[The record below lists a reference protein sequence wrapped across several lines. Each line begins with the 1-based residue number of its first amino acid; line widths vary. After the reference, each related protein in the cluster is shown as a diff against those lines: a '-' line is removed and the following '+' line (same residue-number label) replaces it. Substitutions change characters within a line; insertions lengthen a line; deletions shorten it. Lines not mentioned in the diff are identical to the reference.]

1 MTLFSMAIR
10 NLQRNFK
17 GHFVYVAS
25 MIFSIMIYFV
35 FKTLQYS
42 SQVEQAT
49 SAGIRIG
56 QGIGELFKISSV
68 VLIIFVAI
76 FMIYSNEFFIRKRKK
91 EVGLYSLLGIRK
103 KQIARMLFV
112 ENMLMSLFALL
123 IGIGIG
129 GLLSKGFLQLLAHV
143 TGLELNM
150 HMEMPLAAIMD
161 TAIIFLLI
169 MSYTSL
175 QGYRVIYRFPLIEL
189 FSAERQGEAMPNGS
203 IPKAICSIFLISSG
217 YFFALM
223 FMKTVQHTGLGATA
237 ALPIALYIL
246 LATVLGTFLLFQ
258 FFTVFVLQKVRNKKS
273 SFYNGIH
280 IITTSQLLYRM
291 KGNAKSLAAITIL
304 SAVTLTAVN
313 NACIMYYNTFKN
325 AKDNAPYSYS
335 YEKQGEALDAKVNTI
350 LEEEKQI
357 HPVMKQFEL
366 EMIPWKGDSKE
377 PYHLMSVS
385 SFNKIAKLEKKS
397 LLTLAKDEAF
407 VIEGNTSVDPSRTEH
422 YFTNRKDTLT
432 FHQEKHEVT
441 IKGATVQRITNLG
454 ELVLVIPDQL
464 YNQAKQV
471 GELRIVKNMSVK
483 DENDSAV
490 LTEKLQKIIPMP
502 VTDPISS
509 GPELL
514 NFESFYMQYHMGLMM
529 NGLFIFCGF
538 FLGLVFLLATG
549 SIIYFKQ
556 VAEAHADRE
565 RYTILQKIGVT
576 KIEVK
581 RTIAKQMGFIFS
593 MPLFV
598 GICHSIVATLGV
610 KEVLGSSLL
619 GGNPMFFTPLI
630 ISTGVYS
637 LIYVIYYFLTVHSY
651 YKIVSVKE

>member
-1 MTLFSMAIR
+1 MILSSMAIR

-56 QGIGELFKISSV
+56 QGIGELFKVSSV

-129 GLLSKGFLQLLAHV
+129 GLLSKGFLQLLAYV
-143 TGLELNM
+143 TGLDLNL

-161 TAIIFLLI
+161 TIIIFLLI

-189 FSAERQGEAMPNGS
+189 FSAERQGEV
-203 IPKAICSIFLISSG
+203 IPKGSVPKAVSSIFLISSG

-223 FMKTVQHTGLGATA
+223 FMKTVQHTGLGATG

-258 FFTVFVLQKVRNKKS
+258 SFTVFVLQKVRKTKS
-273 SFYNGIH
+273 SFYNGIY
-280 IITTSQLLYRM
+280 IITTSQLLYRI
-291 KGNAKSLAAITIL
+291 KGNAKSLATITIL

-313 NACIMYYNTFKN
+313 NACIMYYNTFQN
-325 AKDNAPYSYS
+325 AKDNAPYSYT
-335 YEKQGEALDAKVNTI
+335 YEKQGEALDRKMNKI

-357 HPVMKQFEL
+357 HPIIKKFEL

-377 PYHLMSVS
+377 PYQLMSVS
-385 SFNKIAKLEKKS
+385 SFNKVAKLENKS
-397 LLTLAKDEAF
+397 LLTLANDEAF
-407 VIEGNTSVDPSRTEH
+407 VMEGNTSVDSSSTNH

-432 FHQEKHEVT
+432 FHQEKHELT

-471 GELRIVKNMSVK
+471 GELRIIKNINVK
-483 DENDSAV
+483 DEKDSAV
-490 LTEKLQKIIPMP
+490 LTEKLQEIMPIP
-502 VTDPISS
+502 VTDPTSS
-509 GPELL
+509 SPKLP
-514 NFESFYMQYHMGLMM
+514 NFESFYQQYHMGLMV

-538 FLGLVFLLATG
+538 FLGVVFLLATG
-549 SIIYFKQ
+549 SIIFFKQ
-556 VAEAHADRE
+556 IAEAHADRE
-565 RYTILQKIGVT
+565 RYTILQKIGIT
-576 KIEVK
+576 KTEMK
-581 RTIAKQMGFIFS
+581 RTIAKQMRFIFS
-593 MPLFV
+593 IPLLV
-598 GICHSIVATLGV
+598 GICHSIVATVGV
-610 KEVLGSSLL
+610 KKVLGSSLL

-637 LIYVIYYFLTVHSY
+637 LIYVVYYFLTVHSY

>member
-17 GHFVYVAS
+17 GHFVYFAS
-25 MIFSIMIYFV
+25 MIFSITIYFL

-49 SAGIRIG
+49 SAGMPIG
-56 QGIGELFKISSV
+56 QGIGELFKVSSV
-68 VLIIFVAI
+68 VLIIFVSI
-76 FMIYSNEFFIRKRKK
+76 FIIYSNEFFIRKRKK

-123 IGIGIG
+123 IGMGIG
-129 GLLSKGFLQLLAHV
+129 GLLSKVSLQLLVYV
-143 TGLELNM
+143 TELELNM
-150 HMEMPLAAIMD
+150 HMEMPLAAVMD
-161 TAIIFLLI
+161 TIIIFLLI

-175 QGYRVIYRFPLIEL
+175 QGYHVMYRFQLIEL
-189 FSAERQGEAMPNGS
+189 FSAERQGEVMPKGS
-203 IPKAICSIFLISSG
+203 VPKAVSSIFLISSG

-223 FMKTVQHTGLGATA
+223 FIKTVQHTGLGATG

-246 LATVLGTFLLFQ
+246 LATILGTFLLFQ
-258 FFTVFVLQKVRNKKS
+258 SFTVFVLQKVRNRKA
-273 SFYNGIH
+273 SFYNGIN
-280 IITTSQLLYRM
+280 IITTSQLLYRI
-291 KGNAKSLAAITIL
+291 KGNAKSLAIITVL

-313 NACIMYYNTFKN
+313 NAFIMYYNTFKN

-335 YEKQGEALDAKVNTI
+335 YEKQNEALDTKVNKI
-350 LEEEKQI
+350 LDKEKQI
-357 HPVMKQFEL
+357 HPVMKQFEI

-377 PYHLMSVS
+377 RYQLMSVS
-385 SFNKIAKLEKKS
+385 MFNDIPKLRNES
-397 LLTLAKDEAF
+397 SLTLNHNEAF
-407 VIEGNTSVDPSRTEH
+407 VIEGNTSLDPSSVNH
-422 YFTNRKDTLT
+422 YFTNRKDILT
-432 FHQEKHEVT
+432 FHQEKYEVQ

-464 YNQAKQV
+464 YNQAKQI
-471 GELRIVKNMSVK
+471 GELRIVKNISVK
-483 DENDSAV
+483 DENDSAM
-490 LTEKLQKIIPMP
+490 LTEKLQKIMPMP
-502 VTDPISS
+502 VTDPTSS
-509 GPELL
+509 GPELS
-514 NFESFYMQYHMGLMM
+514 NFESFYMQYHIGLMM

-538 FLGLVFLLATG
+538 FLGVVFLLATG

-556 VAEAHADRE
+556 IAEAHADRE
-565 RYTILQKIGVT
+565 RYTILQKVGVT
-576 KIEVK
+576 KTEMK

-593 MPLFV
+593 IPLLV

-610 KEVLGSSLL
+610 KGVLGSSLL
-619 GGNPMFFTPLI
+619 GVNPMFFSPLI

-637 LIYVIYYFLTVHSY
+637 LIYVVYYFLTVRSY

>member
-1 MTLFSMAIR
+1 MTLSSMAIL
-10 NLQRNFK
+10 NLQRNVK
-17 GHFVYVAS
+17 GHFVYFVS
-25 MIFSIMIYFV
+25 MIFSITIYFV
-35 FKTLQYS
+35 FKILQYS

-49 SAGIRIG
+49 SAGMPIG
-56 QGIGELFKISSV
+56 QGIGGLFKVSSV

-123 IGIGIG
+123 IGMGIG
-129 GLLSKGFLQLLAHV
+129 GLLSKASLQLLAHV
-143 TGLELNM
+143 TGLDLNM
-150 HMEMPLAAIMD
+150 HMDVPLAAVMD
-161 TAIIFLLI
+161 TIIIFLLI
-169 MSYTSL
+169 ISYTSL

-189 FSAERQGEAMPNGS
+189 FSAERQGEAMPKS
-203 IPKAICSIFLISSG
+203 SVPKAVSSLFLISSG

-223 FMKTVQHTGLGATA
+223 FMKTVQHTGLGATG
-237 ALPIALYIL
+237 ALSIAIYIL

-258 FFTVFVLQKVRNKKS
+258 SFTVFVLKKVRNKKS
-273 SFYNGIH
+273 FFYNGMN
-280 IITTSQLLYRM
+280 IITTSQLLYRI
-291 KGNAKSLAAITIL
+291 KGNAKSLAIIAVL

-313 NACIMYYNTFKN
+313 NAFIMYYNTFKN
-325 AKDNAPYSYS
+325 AKENAPYSYS
-335 YEKQGEALDAKVNTI
+335 YEKQNEALDTKVNKI
-350 LEEEKQI
+350 LDKEKQI
-357 HPVMKQFEL
+357 HPVVKQFEI

-377 PYHLMSVS
+377 PYQLMSVS
-385 SFNKIAKLEKKS
+385 TFNKIAKLENKS
-397 LLTLAKDEAF
+397 FLTLANDEVF
-407 VIEGNTSVDPSRTEH
+407 VIEGNTSVDPASTER

-432 FHQEKHEVT
+432 FHQEKHEVK

-464 YNQAKQV
+464 YNQAKQI
-471 GELRIVKNMSVK
+471 GELRIVKNISVK

-490 LTEKLQKIIPMP
+490 LTEKLQKIMLMP
-502 VTDPISS
+502 VTDPTSS
-509 GPELL
+509 GSELP

-538 FLGLVFLLATG
+538 FLGVVFLLATG

-556 VAEAHADRE
+556 VAEVHADHE

-576 KIEVK
+576 KIEMK
-581 RTIAKQMGFIFS
+581 RTIAKQMGVIFS
-593 MPLFV
+593 IPLLV

-610 KEVLGSSLL
+610 NEVLGSSLL

-630 ISTGVYS
+630 ISTGMYS
-637 LIYVIYYFLTVHSY
+637 LIYIVYYFLTVHSY

>member
-49 SAGIRIG
+49 SAGMRIG
-56 QGIGELFKISSV
+56 QGIGDLFKVSSV

-76 FMIYSNEFFIRKRKK
+76 FMIYSNEFFIQKRKK
-91 EVGLYSLLGIRK
+91 EVGLYSLLDIRK

-175 QGYRVIYRFPLIEL
+175 QGYRIIYRFPLIEL
-189 FSAERQGEAMPNGS
+189 FSAERQGEAMPTGS
-203 IPKAICSIFLISSG
+203 ISKAICSIFLISSG
-217 YFFALM
+217 YFLALI
-223 FMKTVQHTGLGATA
+223 FMKTVQYTGLGATG
-237 ALPIALYIL
+237 ALPIALFIL
-246 LATVLGTFLLFQ
+246 LATILGTFLLFQ
-258 FFTVFVLQKVRNKKS
+258 SFTVFVLQKVRNKKS

-280 IITTSQLLYRM
+280 IITTSKLLYRI
-291 KGNAKSLAAITIL
+291 KGNAKSLAIITIL

-335 YEKQGEALDAKVNTI
+335 YEKQGEALDTKVNKI
-350 LEEEKQI
+350 LEEEKQSP
-357 HPVMKQFEL
+357 PVIKQSEL
-366 EMIPWKGDSKE
+366 ELIPWKGDSKE
-377 PYHLMSVS
+377 PYQLMSVS
-385 SFNKIAKLEKKS
+385 SFNKVAELENM
-397 LLTLAKDEAF
+397 LTLATDEAF
-407 VIEGNTSVDPSRTEH
+407 VIEGNTSVDPSSTEH

-483 DENDSAV
+483 GEKDSAV
-490 LTEKLQKIIPMP
+490 LTEKLQKIMPMP
-502 VTDPISS
+502 VTNPISS
-509 GPELL
+509 GPELP
-514 NFESFYMQYHMGLMM
+514 NFESFYMQYHMRLMM

-556 VAEAHADRE
+556 VAEAHVDRE

-576 KIEVK
+576 KIEIK
-581 RTIAKQMGFIFS
+581 KTIAKQMGFIFS
-593 MPLFV
+593 IPLFV

-610 KEVLGSSLL
+610 KNVLGSSLL
-619 GGNPMFFTPLI
+619 GGNLMVFTPVI

-637 LIYVIYYFLTVHSY
+637 LIYVVYYFLSVHSY

>member
-17 GHFVYVAS
+17 GHFVYFVS
-25 MIFSIMIYFV
+25 MIFSITIYFL

-49 SAGIRIG
+49 SAGMPVG
-56 QGIGELFKISSV
+56 QGIGELFKVSSV
-68 VLIIFVAI
+68 VLIIFVSI
-76 FMIYSNEFFIRKRKK
+76 FIIYSNEFFIRERKK
-91 EVGLYSLLGIRK
+91 ELGLYSLLGIRK

-123 IGIGIG
+123 IGMGIG
-129 GLLSKGFLQLLAHV
+129 GLLSKASLQLLVYV

-150 HMEMPLAAIMD
+150 HMEMPLAAVMD
-161 TAIIFLLI
+161 TIIIFLLI

-175 QGYRVIYRFPLIEL
+175 QGYRVMYRFQLIEL
-189 FSAERQGEAMPNGS
+189 FSAERQGEVMPKGS
-203 IPKAICSIFLISSG
+203 VPKAVSSIFLISSG

-223 FMKTVQHTGLGATA
+223 FIITVQHTGLGATG

-246 LATVLGTFLLFQ
+246 LATILGTFLLFQ
-258 FFTVFVLQKVRNKKS
+258 SFTVFVLQKVRNRKA

-280 IITTSQLLYRM
+280 IITTSQLLYRI
-291 KGNAKSLAAITIL
+291 KGNAKSLATITIL

-313 NACIMYYNTFKN
+313 NAFIMYYNTFKN

-335 YEKQGEALDAKVNTI
+335 YEKQNEALDTKVNKI
-350 LEEEKQI
+350 LEKEKQI

-377 PYHLMSVS
+377 PYQLMSVS
-385 SFNKIAKLEKKS
+385 TFNKVAELENKS
-397 LLTLAKDEAF
+397 FLTLANDEAF
-407 VIEGNTSVDPSRTEH
+407 VIEGNTSVDPSSTEH

-432 FHQEKHEVT
+432 FHQEKHELK

-464 YNQAKQV
+464 YNQAKQI
-471 GELRIVKNMSVK
+471 GELRIVKNISVK
-483 DENDSAV
+483 EENDSAM
-490 LTEKLQKIIPMP
+490 LTEKLQKIMPMP
-502 VTDPISS
+502 VTDPTSS
-509 GPELL
+509 GPELS
-514 NFESFYMQYHMGLMM
+514 NFESFYMQYHIGLMM

-538 FLGLVFLLATG
+538 FLGVVFLLATG

-565 RYTILQKIGVT
+565 RYTILQNVGVT
-576 KIEVK
+576 KTEMK

-593 MPLFV
+593 IPLLI

-619 GGNPMFFTPLI
+619 GGNPIFFTPLI

-637 LIYVIYYFLTVHSY
+637 LIYVVYYFLTVHSY